1 MYKFWA
7 PTDSEDRKLGFLG
20 EHGRLRMMPMVRFL
34 SFVRRHVAY
43 TIGAALMGIC
53 KFALPF
59 AFPLSFKYVLDVLL
73 VPQATPGGI
82 DRVIDHLCT
91 TLAGAIGLGASAQA
105 KLIALTGVM
114 MVLYL
119 VQSVASYFRNYWAG
133 IAGNGLI
140 FDLRCALFSH
150 LQRLPNAFFD
160 KNPAGAIASRLVN
173 HVEVAQQ
180 FVGSALTDVWMDAA
194 ALLLVG
200 WFLFLLDPRLA
211 LIALAAGPLYVVM
224 ISYFSPR
231 IRKAS
236 RATQESVERL
246 SASLHERIVGAVT
259 VKAFVCEEQ
268 EIIGF
273 REHAALLRRYNLD
286 KVRLVSGQQMLTEL
300 ITRVAPSIVVWAA
313 AVMIMGHSMTVGTLV
328 AFIGYLGYIYQP
340 LEHFTQLSS
349 VISSA
354 QSAIDR
360 IFAFLDAKV
369 EIADHALSR
378 PLKVTRGAVEFD
390 HVSFAYRPHD
400 GDGRMALRD
409 VSLRVP
415 GGSTVAL
422 VGRSGAGKTTMAAL
436 LPRFYDPSSGRI
448 LIDGKDVRHVTLKS
462 LRESIGIVTQ
472 DTNLFCGTVRH
483 NLHYGRPDADEAA
496 LWHALEQANLKGL
509 VASLPRGLD
518 TVIGEHGIKLS
529 GGQRQRLAL
538 ARAFLKDPR
547 ILILDE
553 ATSAVDSES
562 ENLIHEAMHRL
573 MAGRTSFLIAH
584 RLRSA
589 LEADL
594 VVVLDQGQVME
605 VGSHEELLARDGLY
619 AQLYHEQVRGL
630 GALQS
635 ATEQSSPRLLHTRR
649 SAEV

>member
-1 MYKFWA
+1 MFKFRA
-7 PTDSEDRKLGFLG
+7 SARANRQTDGWFG
-20 EHGRLRMMPMVRFL
+20 TQGRLRTLPMVRFL
-34 SFVRRHVAY
+34 AFVRQHLNY
-43 TIGAALMGIC
+43 TIGAALMGIG

-73 VPQATPGGI
+73 VPQSTPGRI
-82 DRVIDHLCT
+82 DRVIDHLCA
-91 TLAGAIGLGASAQA
+91 TLSAAFGLGTSAQS

-114 MVLYL
+114 IVLYL

-140 FDLRCALFSH
+140 YDLRCALFAH
-150 LQRLPNAFFD
+150 LQRLPNSFFD
-160 KNPAGAIASRLVN
+160 QNPAGAVASRLVN
-173 HVEVAQQ
+173 DVEVAQQ
-180 FVGSALTDVWMDAA
+180 FVSSALTDVWMDAA

-200 WFLFLLDPRLA
+200 WLLFLLDPRLA
-211 LIALAAGPLYVVM
+211 LISLAAGPIYVIM
-224 ISYFSPR
+224 IAYFSPR

-259 VKAFVCEEQ
+259 VKAFVREEH
-268 EIIGF
+268 EVAGF
-273 REHAALLRRYNLD
+273 REHAALLSRYNLD

-313 AVMIMGHSMTVGTLV
+313 AVMILGHSMTVGTLV

-354 QSAIDR
+354 QSAIER

-390 HVSFAYRPHD
+390 NVSFAYRPRD

-415 GGSTVAL
+415 AGSTVAL

-436 LPRFYDPSSGRI
+436 LPRFYDPACGRI
-448 LIDGKDVRHVTLKS
+448 LIDGKDIRRVTLKS

-472 DTNLFCGTVRH
+472 DTNLFCGTVRA
-483 NLHYGRPDADEAA
+483 NLHYGRPGADEAA

-509 VASLPRGLD
+509 VESLPRGLD
-518 TVIGEHGIKLS
+518 TVIGEYGIKLS

-594 VVVLDQGQVME
+594 IVVLDQGQVVE
-605 VGSHEELLARDGLY
+605 VGGHEELIGRAGLY

-630 GALQS
+630 GALQP
-635 ATEQSSPRLLHTRR
+635 AAEPLSPRSLNARL